1 MAALSTTV
9 SGMISL
15 ILALMVFSGMQF
27 FKIQLASTEIL
38 TILGGFLGSTLF
50 VLTLTGINNLE
61 NAFIDDSFQAKLFPE
76 VFICLAASIFASG
89 LVHRVCVTTCII
101 FSIISLYYINKLSSV
116 TYQTIVLKV
125 QSKSK
130 KKKH

>member
-1 MAALSTTV
+1 MALNSTV
-9 SGMISL
+9 SGMVSL

-27 FKIQLASTEIL
+27 FKVQLASTEIL

-61 NAFIDDSFQAKLFPE
+61 NAFIDSSFQAKLFPE
-76 VFICLAASIFASG
+76 VFVCLGASIFASA
-89 LVHRVCVTTCII
+89 LVHRVCVTTCLI
-101 FSIISLYYINKLSSV
+101 FSLISLYYINKLSSA
-116 TYQTIVLKV
+116 TYQTAVLKT
-125 QSKSK
+125 QGKSK